1 MDRGEIRVSQY
12 PRKKDPTS
20 LWITEL
26 FTGMKSLRGGI
37 ALLLKPKG
45 SFQSNLSNYS
55 NLIQRI
61 IIDKRKQAA
70 GICIVY
76 LH

>member
-12 PRKKDPTS
+12 PRKKDQTS

-26 FTGMKSLRGGI
+26 LTGTKSLRRGT

-45 SFQSNLSNYS
+45 SFQSNRPGQGNKLNDLS
-55 NLIQRI
+55 L
-61 IIDKRKQAA
+61 
-70 GICIVY
+70 
-76 LH
+76 